1 MTKSEMIVKIA
12 QELGMQQIIV
22 KQVVQM
28 TLDGMIDC
36 LVSEGNLELRHFGV
50 FTVKTRKARK
60 ARNPRTGVP
69 AMVPERKVVTFKL
82 GKAAKARIAAIA
94 AEPATG
100 SAQNQA

>member
-1 MTKSEMIVKIA
+1 MTKSEMIVKIS
-12 QELGMQQIIV
+12 QEMGMQQTIV

-36 LVSEGNLELRHFGV
+36 LASEGNLELRHFGV

-69 AMVPERKVVTFKL
+69 AIVPERQVVTFKP
-82 GKAAKARIAAIA
+82 GKAAKARIAAIVTKPA
-94 AEPATG
+94 AD
-100 SAQNQA
+100 SAQNQV